1 MKKIKMPS
9 IIKNTI
15 GQYVSNNLKEYI
27 LVLIIFLIG
36 IFIGVMF
43 INNCS
48 EEQETSI
55 ISYINEFIE
64 KFKTAENLEKSNL
77 LVDSIKS
84 NIGLAIII
92 WLAGTTIIGMP
103 VVLGIILFRGFCMGY
118 TISAISISIG
128 TGKSILFCILGLT
141 WQNFLFIPAVLTM
154 GVSSIKLYRAII
166 NDRRKEN
173 IKIEILRHGVISVL
187 MLVILMVSSLIESE
201 FAFRLLKF
209 GIKYI

>member
-15 GQYVSNNLKEYI
+15 GQYISNNLKEYI

-48 EEQETSI
+48 EEQETSV

-64 KFKTAENLEKSNL
+64 KFKTMENLDKSDL
-77 LVDSIKS
+77 LMDSIKS

-103 VVLGIILFRGFCMGY
+103 VVLGIILFRGFCLGY
-118 TISAISISIG
+118 T
-128 TGKSILFCILGLT
+128 
-141 WQNFLFIPAVLTM
+141 
-154 GVSSIKLYRAII
+154 VSSISLACRSWKRFVIWLYGA
-166 NDRRKEN
+166 NFAKYSFYTS
-173 IKIEILRHGVISVL
+173 HSYYG
-187 MLVILMVSSLIESE
+187 SE
-201 FAFRLLKF
+201 
-209 GIKYI
+209 